1 MPTALELYNEA
12 DQLKADGKLEEAVAK
27 YEEALTTDPGYA
39 LAHSA
44 LAVTLQRLGKHEEAI
59 AHGEKVCE
67 LAPDDPFSF
76 TAMSVTYQRA
86 YAGTGEQKYIPL
98 AEEAMEKSRILQ
110 SQQQRR

>member
-1 MPTALELYNEA
+1 MSTPVELYNQA

-27 YEEALTTDPGYA
+27 FNEAIEVDPTYS
-39 LAHSA
+39 LAHAA
-44 LAVTLQRLGKHEEAI
+44 LAVTMQRLGKHEQAI
-59 AHGEKVCE
+59 EHGKKVCE

-86 YAGTGEQKYIPL
+86 YAGTGDTSYIAL

-110 SQQQRR
+110 SQQG

>member
-1 MPTALELYNEA
+1 MATALELYNEA

-27 YEEALTTDPGYA
+27 LKEALEVEPTYA
-39 LAHSA
+39 IAHSA
-44 LAVTLQRLGKHEEAI
+44 LAVALQRLGKHEEAI

-86 YAGTGEQKYIPL
+86 YAGTGDQRYIPM

-110 SQQQRR
+110 SAQR

>member
-12 DQLKADGKLEEAVAK
+12 DQLKAEGKLEEAVAK
-27 YEEALTTDPGYA
+27 LEQALETDPSYT

-44 LAVTLQRLGKHEEAI
+44 LAVALQRLGKHEQAI
-59 AHGEKVCE
+59 EHAQKTCE
-67 LAPDDPFSF
+67 QEPNDPFSY

-86 YAGTGEQKYIPL
+86 YAGTGEMKYIAM

-110 SQQQRR
+110 SQQAQQ